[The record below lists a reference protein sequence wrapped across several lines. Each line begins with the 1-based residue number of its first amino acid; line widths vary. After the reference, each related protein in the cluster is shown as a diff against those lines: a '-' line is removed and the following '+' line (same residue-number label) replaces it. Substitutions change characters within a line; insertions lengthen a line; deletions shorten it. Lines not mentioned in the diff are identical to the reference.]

1 MRAIFAAI
9 LLVILGSRSAQS
21 STPTWP
27 NHATAT
33 KSPRPDYP
41 YAARKKHIG
50 GAGVF
55 LMQIDPASGDVTSV
69 VVERSTGHKVLDDAV
84 LTAFRQ
90 WHWKAGT
97 PSKIRIPVTFVPDR
111 ATVDYGP
118 TAP

>member
-9 LLVILGSRSAQS
+9 LLVILGSLSAQS

-41 YAARKKHIG
+41 DAARKKHLA

-55 LMQIDPASGDVTSV
+55 LMQIDPATGDVTAV
-69 VVERSTGHKVLDDAV
+69 VVERSTGHKILDEAV
-84 LTAFRQ
+84 VSAFRQ
-90 WHWKAGT
+90 WHWRPGT
-97 PSKIRIPVTFVPDR
+97 PPKIRIPVTFVLNR